1 MVRALAVLDRQR
13 GTQALI
19 ALHTYVALLYSIIL
33 GPTRRLVMA
42 DLRDIAIEAGFENPR
57 TLVATGNLVFNT
69 AEALAVHEIESR
81 LEQGLERRFG
91 KHIDVIA
98 RSSEAFKALASA
110 NPFPRESK
118 ADASRVCVRVQRAPL
133 PQDCAADL
141 EPWLGKDDRIRIER
155 GDLWMSFGGAPS
167 ASRLLSRLTPKH
179 LGIGTSRNWN
189 TIRGLAEIVEG

>member
-1 MVRALAVLDRQR
+1 MK
-13 GTQALI
+13 TC
-19 ALHTYVALLYSIIL
+19 VALLYSIIL
-33 GPTRRLVMA
+33 GPKRRLVMA
-42 DLRDIAIEAGFENPR
+42 DLRNIAMEAGFENPR
-57 TLVATGNLVFNT
+57 TLAATGNLVF
-69 AEALAVHEIESR
+69 EAPEAFHLHDIENR
-81 LEQGLERRFG
+81 LEEGIERRFG

-98 RSSEAFKALASA
+98 RSGEAFKALAAA
-110 NPFPRESK
+110 NPFPRESD

-133 PQDCAADL
+133 PEDCAADL

-189 TIRGLAEIVEG
+189 TIRGLAEMAEG